1 MTVGEFQAIKAKNT
15 EMGGIPGL
23 ETGGKGLSS
32 RGDPGQDAG
41 LGWMDLGGVAVG
53 SLGWGGARAREHPT
67 PDQTLLWRRRNK
79 SRYVRQRSNQQG
91 SK

>member
-32 RGDPGQDAG
+32 RGDPGPGCRAG
-41 LGWMDLGGVAVG
+41 LDGFGGID
-53 SLGWGGARAREHPT
+53 GGYKFR
-67 PDQTLLWRRRNK
+67 
-79 SRYVRQRSNQQG
+79 
-91 SK
+91 